1 MTPTNLVMFRFP
13 RSLDISPS
21 TLADGLAE
29 NLLKPVGALEQASV
43 GFVSP
48 FGTDSDMLCH
58 SIGHTTRVTLA
69 AEERILPGSA
79 VNYALQKRIDEIERT
94 QGRRPGGRERKRL
107 KEDIVHDML
116 PKAAV
121 RPRRSD
127 AYIFADL
134 GVIAVDVSTRKAGE
148 NVVSAIRHALGSFPA
163 LPLNAEV
170 APREVMTSWIAGDE
184 MPEGLALGAAAEL
197 RDPVDRGSVVR
208 LTNHELQGDEVTRHL
223 EAGKQCVRLALSLS
237 DHVSFTFGEDL
248 ILRKVR
254 LLEGAVEALEST
266 ERENLRAEMDARMAL
281 FDGEFRA
288 LFAVLETAFKLSRVE
303 G

>member
-13 RSLDISPS
+13 PSLDLSG
-21 TLADGLAE
+21 LADGLAE
-29 NLLKPVGALEQASV
+29 FPLKPVGALELSSV

-48 FGTDSDMLCH
+48 FGADSDVLCH
-58 SIGHTTRVTLA
+58 TIGHTTRVTLA

-107 KEDIVHDML
+107 KEDLVHDML
-116 PKAAV
+116 PKAAI

-148 NVVSAIRHALGSFPA
+148 NVVSAIRQALGSFPA

-170 APREVMTSWIAGDE
+170 APRPVLTSWISGRAMPDGLSLGD
-184 MPEGLALGAAAEL
+184 AAEL
-197 RDPVDRGSVVR
+197 RDPFDRGAVAR
-208 LTNHELQGDEVTRHL
+208 LTNHELLGDEVTRHIVS
-223 EAGKQCVRLALSLS
+223 GKECVWLALNLC

-248 ILRKVR
+248 IVRKLR
-254 LLEGAVEALEST
+254 LLDAATDALETT
-266 ERENLRAEMDARMAL
+266 EREDLRAEMDARMAL

-288 LFAVLETAFKLSRVE
+288 LFSVLESAFKLSRV
-303 G
+303 GG

>member
-1 MTPTNLVMFRFP
+1 MTPNNLVMFRFP
-13 RSLDISPS
+13 PSLDLSG
-21 TLADGLAE
+21 LADGLAE
-29 NLLKPVGALEQASV
+29 NPLKPVGALELSSV

-48 FGTDSDMLCH
+48 FGADSDVLCH
-58 SIGHTTRVTLA
+58 TIGHTTRVTLA

-79 VNYALQKRIDEIERT
+79 VNYALQKRLEEIERT
-94 QGRRPGGRERKRL
+94 EGRRLGGRARKRI
-107 KEDIVHDML
+107 KEDLIHDML
-116 PKAAV
+116 PKAAI

-148 NVVSAIRHALGSFPA
+148 NVVSAIRQALGSFPA

-170 APREVMTSWIAGDE
+170 APRAVLTSWIAGDA
-184 MPEGLALGAAAEL
+184 MPEGLFLGDSAEL
-197 RDPVDRGSVVR
+197 RDPVDHGAIVR
-208 LTNHELQGDEVTRHL
+208 LTNHELQGEEVTRHI
-223 EAGKQCVRLALSLS
+223 EAGKQCVRLALNFR

-254 LLEGAVEALEST
+254 LLDHATVALENT
-266 ERENLRAEMDARMAL
+266 EREDLRAEMDARMAL
-281 FDGEFRA
+281 FDGEFRT
-288 LFAVLETAFKLSRVE
+288 LFAVLESAFKLSRAD